1 MSVSKLANPEEVLR
15 TVVWYGAHRYD
26 DKPSQFWN
34 QMRIAA
40 ETLGDTEAA
49 SIFDA
54 YCENGCPITNEH
66 AQAARILA
74 ALREPSGVVVD
85 AMVMT
90 LYPDIERSKLIQ
102 YLTPFLYNVHRE
114 AIRASVAAAEQ
125 EVGRE

>member
-1 MSVSKLANPEEVLR
+1 MSVSELTNPEEVLR
-15 TVVWYGAHRYD
+15 EVIWYGAHRYD

-74 ALREPSGVVVD
+74 ALREPSDAIVD
-85 AMVMT
+85 AVT
-90 LYPDIERSKLIQ
+90 DLGDSFE
-102 YLTPFLYNVHRE
+102 YLSRLDAYT
-114 AIRASVAAAEQ
+114 AIRAAVKAAEQ